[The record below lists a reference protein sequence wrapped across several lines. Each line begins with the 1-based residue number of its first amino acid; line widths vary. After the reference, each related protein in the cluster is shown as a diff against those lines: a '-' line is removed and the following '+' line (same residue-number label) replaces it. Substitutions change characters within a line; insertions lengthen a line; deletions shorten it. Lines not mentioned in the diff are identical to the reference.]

1 MPYTGK
7 AAQAAQAAAQTT
19 HGTGDSHHQ
28 WRPAGGCCAHH
39 LQILSNFNGQAQ
51 KGPRNAC
58 GTNLRRV
65 GPSEPSIGW
74 KNAQQQH
81 NSATDP
87 RMFGAFHFIRP
98 CQADW
103 WNPNLEF
110 IRYKNDLKCNQFRQ
124 FINCLCL
131 MKFKT
136 QKSLLKKQKHVRI
149 FSGYLQI
156 KKWQIF
162 HCISTAYMHA
172 KMENGKETRVST
184 TSCVFEYF
192 ISINNF
198 SKNKR
203 NEEILKNDIYFNF
216 TRG

>member
-81 NSATDP
+81 NSATDHP
-87 RMFGAFHFIRP
+87 
-98 CQADW
+98 
-103 WNPNLEF
+103 
-110 IRYKNDLKCNQFRQ
+110 
-124 FINCLCL
+124 
-131 MKFKT
+131 
-136 QKSLLKKQKHVRI
+136 
-149 FSGYLQI
+149 
-156 KKWQIF
+156 
-162 HCISTAYMHA
+162 
-172 KMENGKETRVST
+172 
-184 TSCVFEYF
+184 
-192 ISINNF
+192 
-198 SKNKR
+198 KR
-203 NEEILKNDIYFNF
+203 NVPLSTCRARAVTPRETSRWAFCAGDPNASSRTCPRRTPWTMFSAPIDCERGICITVVSVLDERPIEICTACRKVGRQPCNF
-216 TRG
+216 AGDRTRKANAARNTLPILFYRSSFANTFSQ